1 VLDCKRPECR
11 AVTENA
17 PRLVDFL
24 DEDCAEHFA
33 RFNEGLDAAGIEHH
47 LEPRLVRG
55 FDYYTRTTFEF
66 AAEALDAAQN
76 AVGGGGRYDGL
87 VEQIGG
93 APAPGIGFGIGI
105 ERLLMA
111 CDAEGCFQI
120 GPPALDAF
128 VVDLTGGE
136 AARDLCEE
144 LRRAGLGAERGFDG
158 RSLKSQ
164 LKLANRSGARVA
176 LIVGTEEQSSGEVT
190 LRELRTDTAQR
201 RVPRSEIVGELAS
214 PHGGDEV
221 RRT

>member
-1 VLDCKRPECR
+1 
-11 AVTENA
+11 
-17 PRLVDFL
+17 
-24 DEDCAEHFA
+24 
-33 RFNEGLDAAGIEHH
+33 
-47 LEPRLVRG
+47 
-55 FDYYTRTTFEF
+55 
-66 AAEALDAAQN
+66 
-76 AVGGGGRYDGL
+76 

-164 LKLANRSGARVA
+164 LKLADRSGARVA
-176 LIVGTEEQSSGEVT
+176 LIVGPEELSSGEVT
-190 LRELRTDTAQR
+190 LRELRTDRMDKAQR

-214 PHGGDEV
+214 PHGGHEV
-221 RRT
+221 RRK